1 MFGRSLQQYLII
13 IPAVL
18 IAIIVH
24 EVSHGFAAYLLGD
37 STAKENGRLNF
48 NPINHIDPI
57 GLLCMIL
64 VGFGWAKPVPVN
76 LANLKNRKWGMSIV
90 AIAGPLSNFV
100 LSFVCIFIVGL
111 GYGTGFLYQ
120 NEILMS
126 LANFLMVLA
135 SLSAGLGVFNLLSV
149 PPLDGSNI
157 IFPFLSHKARA
168 FMYNNGQYIQFG
180 VLALLMFGF
189 FDNVLFA
196 MRSLVLNGILDFT
209 NILLPLFLK

>member
-1 MFGRSLQQYLII
+1 
-13 IPAVL
+13 
-18 IAIIVH
+18 
-24 EVSHGFAAYLLGD
+24 
-37 STAKENGRLNF
+37 
-48 NPINHIDPI
+48 
-57 GLLCMIL
+57 
-64 VGFGWAKPVPVN
+64 
-76 LANLKNRKWGMSIV
+76 MSIV

-120 NEILMS
+120 TEILMS

-135 SLSAGLGVFNLLSV
+135 SLSAGLGVFNLLPV

-157 IFPFLSHKARA
+157 IFPFLPHKARA

-180 VLALLMFGF
+180 LLALLMFGF
-189 FDNVLFA
+189 LDNVLFA
-196 MRSLVLNGILDFT
+196 MRNLVLNGILDFT